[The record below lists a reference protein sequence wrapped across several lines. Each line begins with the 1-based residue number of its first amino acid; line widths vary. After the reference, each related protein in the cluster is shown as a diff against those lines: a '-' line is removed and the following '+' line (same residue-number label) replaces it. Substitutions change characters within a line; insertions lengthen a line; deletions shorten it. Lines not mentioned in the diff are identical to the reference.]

1 MSRVAVI
8 GPGGS
13 GKSFLINKILG
24 FESAKHGVSASPV
37 TLEVSDHPFTDREQ
51 SVVLVDTPGLCGS
64 GVTREKIERD
74 LQTHF
79 APVNMVIV
87 VLGNK
92 RLEPTDMSDIRA
104 MLRFFNHK
112 ENPDKFLFL
121 VNDRRDRADDSTL
134 CKIFAALHEKL
145 LECTQF
151 TFGGE

>member
-1 MSRVAVI
+1 MRRVAVI
-8 GPGGS
+8 GPAGS

-37 TLEVSDHPFTDREQ
+37 TLEVSGHPFIDREQ

-74 LQTHF
+74 LQTRIES
-79 APVNMVIV
+79 VNMVII
-87 VLGNK
+87 VLANK

-121 VNDRRDRADDSTL
+121 VNDRRRSDL
-134 CKIFAALHEKL
+134 
-145 LECTQF
+145 
-151 TFGGE
+151 